1 MPLPFPAPGRHVKG
15 RARDLGDKALKKRQA
30 FVFIPG
36 PTDTIFRPLG
46 MILIGLRSG
55 ILSAATTFRQA

>member
-1 MPLPFPAPGRHVKG
+1 
-15 RARDLGDKALKKRQA
+15 LGDKALKKRQA

-36 PTDTIFRPLG
+36 PTDTIFRALG

>member
-1 MPLPFPAPGRHVKG
+1 
-15 RARDLGDKALKKRQA
+15 LGDKALKNRQA

-36 PTDTIFRPLG
+36 PTDTIFRALG
-46 MILIGLRSG
+46 MILIGLPCG